1 MMVLLTMNHY
11 NLIHK
16 DVKLFCVC
24 TTMNEY
30 CMSIRF
36 LLRRLSVL
44 QTQYQ
49 NHTGIVQLTKK
60 LPLTLVFYLSLN
72 FNTHIFNFIIS
83 L

>member
-30 CMSIRF
+30 SMSIRF

-60 LPLTLVFYLSLN
+60 LPFNNFSILPLS
-72 FNTHIFNFIIS
+72 
-83 L
+83 